1 MLLIVICIAYMF
13 VLAANELLVD
23 TQKNVEELQ
32 EIVSRLTWER
42 NEKKTKITQL
52 IESRKSKI

>member
-1 MLLIVICIAYMF
+1 MLCLIIYIVYMF
-13 VLAANELLVD
+13 LLAANELLVE

-32 EIVSRLTWER
+32 EIVSRLTEEL

-52 IESRKSKI
+52 IENRKSKI